1 MSLINNLLTDEYRK
15 RYSVKDVKITAEGT
29 MSPVLRVEFND
40 NFKLNLVIKR
50 LMSEIETVSML
61 DDEIKWYNL
70 IQRKKKILKI
80 KSLI

>member
-1 MSLINNLLTDEYRK
+1 MSLINNLLTNEYRK
-15 RYSVKDVKITAEGT
+15 KYGVKDVKITSEGT
-29 MSPVLRVEFND
+29 MSPVLRIEFND
-40 NFKLNLVIKR
+40 NFKLNLVIRR

-70 IQRKKKILKI
+70 VQRKKKLLKL